1 MVLQMDTA
9 RVRAARAG
17 DPDALDEVAAEYLP
31 LVYTI
36 VRRSLRQSADVDDVV
51 QDTMLQV
58 VRGLGSLRDPER
70 LRAWL
75 VAVTVNQIRDHQRS
89 AGAHRPPVP
98 FDDRVDIPDPR
109 GEFVEHTLIQLDVSG
124 QRRETQQAAQ
134 WLDPE
139 HRELL
144 TLWWLEASGHLTR
157 PELIDALQA
166 DPHNVAVRVSR
177 MKEQL
182 DFSRRIVRA
191 LALTPRCRELEAV
204 AFDWDGETSS
214 VWRKR
219 FARHV
224 RECPTCEATT
234 RGLIAPERLL
244 AGLALLPLPAA
255 YAGFRVS
262 SLFLEPVTQSTPETS
277 EPGRRHRGSHRG
289 GKSGAKATGFAAA
302 KPIGIAFAAIAVVAV
317 GAVVA
322 ENMHPKQNTVAI
334 TTTSTGNA
342 ITPSSRATPSSLI
355 IPSASTSPS
364 PTHPS
369 SPAKPT
375 ASSAGAGAGAPATSN
390 RPTVAPSTAAPTTSS
405 AAPHTSAPVVVT
417 SSSASNTGS
426 NSETAAQQVLDVINK
441 ARQQNGLKPYTM
453 SSDLINSASAHNA
466 EMENGCG
473 LSHQC
478 PGEPALGDRET
489 AAGVQWTAA
498 GENIGDGGPVD
509 DSQTPIAQMAVSL
522 TNSMLAE
529 QPPNDGHR
537 LNILSSSYT
546 EVGIA
551 VTRDSSGT
559 VWMTQDFA
567 N

>member
-9 RVRAARAG
+9 RVQAARAG
-17 DPDALDEVAAEYLP
+17 DPDALDAVAAQYLP

-36 VRRSLRQSADVDDVV
+36 VRRSLRHSADVDDVV
-51 QDTMLQV
+51 QDTMLHL

-70 LRAWL
+70 LRAWV

-89 AGAHRPPVP
+89 VRTQRAPVS
-98 FDDRVDIPDPR
+98 FDERADIPDPR

-157 PELIDALQA
+157 PELVDALQA
-166 DPHNVAVRVSR
+166 DPHHVAVRVSR

-191 LALTPRCRELEAV
+191 LTLAPRCQELDEV

-224 RECPTCEATT
+224 RECPDCAASAG
-234 RGLIAPERLL
+234 GLIAPERLL

-255 YAGFRVS
+255 YAGFRVA
-262 SLFLEPVTQSTPETS
+262 SLFIEPAAEPEPANS
-277 EPGRRHRGSHRG
+277 GSGRRRRGSHRG
-289 GKSGAKATGFAAA
+289 GKAGAKATGFAAA
-302 KPIGIAFAAIAVVAV
+302 KPIGIAFAAIAIVAV
-317 GAVVA
+317 GAAVA
-322 ENMHPKQNTVAI
+322 ENLHAKQDTVAI
-334 TTTSTGNA
+334 TTTSTGSA
-342 ITPSSRATPSSLI
+342 ITPSGRATPSTLVF
-355 IPSASTSPS
+355 
-364 PTHPS
+364 PTISVSQGPTT
-369 SPAKPT
+369 PAKPT
-375 ASSAGAGAGAPATSN
+375 SAPATSN
-390 RPTVAPSTAAPTTSS
+390 KPTVAPTSAVATSPS
-405 AAPHTSAPVVVT
+405 AAPHTSAPVVAT
-417 SSSASNTGS
+417 SSAAGGTGS
-426 NSETAAQQVLDVINK
+426 NSETAAQQVLDVINQ
-441 ARQQNGLKPYTM
+441 ARAQNGLKAYTM
-453 SSDLINSASAHNA
+453 STDLINSASGHNTQM
-466 EMENGCG
+466 MENGCG

-509 DSQTPIAQMAVSL
+509 DSQSSIAQMAVSL